1 MKVTSI
7 NITPFKDAPE
17 GASVKGIADIEL
29 DGVLSLRGLK
39 ILKGDTGALH
49 VGYPIDP
56 FHKGAEYRNSFLPT
70 DKDLKAHIEK
80 EVLAQYRKEA
90 CTPHTVTLTIEGHS
104 VKVTGYGSNDV
115 EIMQDAL
122 GRVTATID

>member
-1 MKVTSI
+1 MKVTNI

-17 GASVKGIADIEL
+17 AGSVKGLADIEL
-29 DGVLSLRGLK
+29 DGALSLRGLK
-39 ILKGDTGALH
+39 ILKDDNGELH

-56 FHKGAEYRNSFLPT
+56 FYKGVEYRSSFLPT
-70 DKDLKAHIEK
+70 DKALKAHIEK
-80 EVLAQYRKEA
+80 AVLAQYRKEA

>member
-1 MKVTSI
+1 MKVTNI
-7 NITPFKDAPE
+7 NITAFKDAPE
-17 GASVKGIADIEL
+17 TASVKGLADIEL

-39 ILKGDTGALH
+39 ILKDDHGTLH

-56 FHKGAEYRNSFLPT
+56 FYKGAEYRTSFLPT
-70 DKDLKAHIEK
+70 DKVLKAHIEK
-80 EVLAQYRKEA
+80 AVLAQYRKEA